1 MSDKITWIVI
11 GLLLLTSIGSA
22 INQLQKDIK
31 RTNTILEKIAKQIG
45 VPEPS
50 IDEELKNIISD
61 GKKIKAVKR
70 YRDFTGVG
78 LKEAKDYIDNLK

>member
-1 MSDKITWIVI
+1 MSDKITWVVI
-11 GLLLLTSIGSA
+11 GLLLLSSIGSA
-22 INQLQKDIK
+22 ISQLRKDIK

-45 VPEPS
+45 VPEPPV
-50 IDEELKNIISD
+50 DEELKSLISD
-61 GKKIKAVKR
+61 GQKIRAIKR